1 MTRGRRPGS
10 VSVLAVDG
18 IEPVREVDMHAAVPS
33 RALALARA
41 LSALPPAIVL
51 VSCEPAE
58 MDELK
63 MKLTG
68 AVQAGVDHALTEIRW
83 LTSPARLAAAQDEI
97 LQVLFWLR
105 GERLA
110 QDASAAELVRFV
122 TLPLAE
128 VEQVLLRLAAVGLV
142 AASTRTSGDGAAEP
156 RYRLS
161 DEGAREGGRRF
172 ADEFADLTRPG
183 HGECGD
189 PDCECR
195 RTGNTDDCRNRTVN

>member
-1 MTRGRRPGS
+1 MTDPPG
-10 VSVLAVDG
+10 L
-18 IEPVREVDMHAAVPS
+18 
-33 RALALARA
+33 
-41 LSALPPAIVL
+41 
-51 VSCEPAE
+51 
-58 MDELK
+58 
-63 MKLTG
+63 
-68 AVQAGVDHALTEIRW
+68 
-83 LTSPARLAAAQDEI
+83 AAQDEI

-122 TLPLAE
+122 SLPLAE
-128 VEQVLLRLAAVGLV
+128 VEQVLRRLSTVGLV
-142 AASTRTSGDGAAEP
+142 TASTRTSADGAAEA

-161 DEGAREGGRRF
+161 DDGVREGGRRF

-195 RTGNTDDCRNRTVN
+195 RSGNTDDCHNRTAN

>member
-1 MTRGRRPGS
+1 VADPPGAPG
-10 VSVLAVDG
+10 L
-18 IEPVREVDMHAAVPS
+18 
-33 RALALARA
+33 
-41 LSALPPAIVL
+41 
-51 VSCEPAE
+51 
-58 MDELK
+58 
-63 MKLTG
+63 
-68 AVQAGVDHALTEIRW
+68 
-83 LTSPARLAAAQDEI
+83 AAQDEI

-142 AASTRTSGDGAAEP
+142 AASTRTSGEGAAEP

-161 DEGAREGGRRF
+161 EDGVREGGRRF
-172 ADEFADLTRPG
+172 ADAFEDLTRPG

>member
-1 MTRGRRPGS
+1 MTDQPG
-10 VSVLAVDG
+10 
-18 IEPVREVDMHAAVPS
+18 
-33 RALALARA
+33 
-41 LSALPPAIVL
+41 LP
-51 VSCEPAE
+51 
-58 MDELK
+58 
-63 MKLTG
+63 
-68 AVQAGVDHALTEIRW
+68 
-83 LTSPARLAAAQDEI
+83 AQDEI

-122 TLPLAE
+122 SLPLLE
-128 VEQVLLRLAAVGLV
+128 VEQVLRRLSTVGLV
-142 AASTRTSGDGAAEP
+142 TSSTRTSADGAAEA

-161 DEGAREGGRRF
+161 DDGVREGGRRF

-195 RTGNTDDCRNRTVN
+195 RTGNTDDCHNRTAN

>member
-1 MTRGRRPGS
+1 MAENPG
-10 VSVLAVDG
+10 LA
-18 IEPVREVDMHAAVPS
+18 S
-33 RALALARA
+33 
-41 LSALPPAIVL
+41 
-51 VSCEPAE
+51 
-58 MDELK
+58 
-63 MKLTG
+63 
-68 AVQAGVDHALTEIRW
+68 
-83 LTSPARLAAAQDEI
+83 QDEI

-122 TLPLAE
+122 SLPLAE
-128 VEQVLLRLAAVGLV
+128 VEQVLRRLAALGLV
-142 AASTRTSGDGAAEP
+142 TETRGHGSPAA

-161 DEGAREGGRRF
+161 EDGIREGGRRF

-195 RTGNTDDCRNRTVN
+195 RTGNTDDCHGRATN